1 MCYNIHMKNN
11 AKRTFTIGTYTP
23 VKEKSNRARYSG
35 ILRYIAEHPDHDVNL
50 VEIATPYLSE
60 KDVKCRLADFDGFI
74 CIPELL
80 SRAQLKRIPI
90 VNFGIFDRDGYDN
103 MTQIGIDDASI
114 GQSAADFLMRRGY
127 GSFAFV
133 GIENPML
140 KNAFRFKWGNDN
152 IHSARR
158 GRAFEERLAESGHS
172 CRFHIFNMAEPDASI
187 RGLSRFLE
195 SLPKPCG
202 VLAYNDELANNVYN
216 VCRLTRLSIPDQIA
230 VVGVD
235 NDVEICEMLRPT
247 LTSILPDFEQ
257 CGYLAMEALLEK
269 IEHPKRRIPNRMV
282 GIRKIFER
290 ESTQDVDGSVRLV
303 TRARAYI
310 ADNFGRH
317 LTVPEIAA
325 SVKASRRLLEMKFRQ
340 VTGGTVHDEIER
352 VRMDEAKRLLA
363 NTKRPISEISAAC
376 GFSSDISFRFAFK
389 RIFGAPPTS
398 YR

>member
-1 MCYNIHMKNN
+1 M
-11 AKRTFTIGTYTP
+11 AKRTFTIGTYMP
-23 VKEKSNRARYSG
+23 VKAKSNRARYSG
-35 ILRYIAEHPDHDVNL
+35 ILRYMAEHPDHDVNL
-50 VEIATPYLSE
+50 VEIANPYRSS
-60 KDVKCRLADFDGFI
+60 KTDVKYNLADFDGFI
-74 CIPELL
+74 SIPEHL

-90 VNFGIFDRDGYDN
+90 VNFGLLDRAGYGN
-103 MTQIGIDDASI
+103 ITQIGIDDASI
-114 GQSAADFLMRRGY
+114 GQSAADLLMRRGH

-140 KNAFRFKWGNDN
+140 KDALRSKWGDDN
-152 IHSARR
+152 IHSERR

-172 CRFHIFNMAEPDASI
+172 CRSHIFNMEQPDTAI
-187 RGLSRFLE
+187 RSLSRFLG
-195 SLPKPCG
+195 SLPTPCG

-216 VCRLTRLSIPDQIA
+216 ACRLAKLSIPDQIA

-269 IEHPKRRIPNRMV
+269 IEHPERRVLNRMV
-282 GIRKIFER
+282 GIRKIFAR

-303 TRARAYI
+303 TWARAYI

-325 SVKASRRLLEMKFRQ
+325 SVKASKRLLEMKFRQ
-340 VTGGTVHDEIER
+340 VTGGTVHDEVER
-352 VRMDEAKRLLA
+352 VRMEEAKRL
-363 NTKRPISEISAAC
+363 ISETGKSINEIAVVC
-376 GFSSDISFRFAFK
+376 GFSSDISFRFAF
-389 RIFGAPPTS
+389 RRVFGAPPTS
-398 YR
+398 FR

>member
-11 AKRTFTIGTYTP
+11 AKRTFTIGTYMP

-35 ILRYIAEHPDHDVNL
+35 ILRYMAEHPDHDVNL
-50 VEIATPYLSE
+50 VEIANPYRSE
-60 KDVKCRLADFDGFI
+60 KDVKYRLADFDGFI
-74 CIPELL
+74 WIPEHL

-90 VNFGIFDRDGYDN
+90 VNFGLLDRDGYDN
-103 MTQIGIDDASI
+103 ITGINIDDAPI
-114 GQSAADFLMRRGY
+114 GQSAADLLMRRGY
-127 GSFAFV
+127 ASFAFV

-140 KNAFRFKWGNDN
+140 KNVLRFKWGNDN

-172 CRFHIFNMAEPDASI
+172 CRSHIFNMAEPDASI
-187 RGLSRFLE
+187 CGLSRFLE

-216 VCRLTRLSIPDQIA
+216 ACRLARLSIPDQIA

-269 IEHPKRRIPNRMV
+269 IEHPERRVPSRMV

-363 NTKRPISEISAAC
+363 NTKRPISEISAVC
-376 GFSSDISFRFAFK
+376 GFSSDISFRFAF
-389 RIFGAPPTS
+389 RRVFGAPPTS
-398 YR
+398 FR

>member
-1 MCYNIHMKNN
+1 M
-11 AKRTFTIGTYTP
+11 AKRTFTIGTYMP
-23 VKEKSNRARYSG
+23 VKAKSNRARYSG
-35 ILRYIAEHPDHDVNL
+35 ILRYMAEHPDHDVNL
-50 VEIATPYLSE
+50 VEIANPYRSS
-60 KDVKCRLADFDGFI
+60 KTDVKYNLADFDGFI
-74 CIPELL
+74 SIPEHL

-90 VNFGIFDRDGYDN
+90 VNFGLLDRAGYGN
-103 MTQIGIDDASI
+103 ITQIGIDDASI
-114 GQSAADFLMRRGY
+114 GQSAADLLMRRGH

-140 KNAFRFKWGNDN
+140 KDALRSKWGDDN
-152 IHSARR
+152 IHSERR

-172 CRFHIFNMAEPDASI
+172 CRSHIFNMEQPDTAI
-187 RGLSRFLE
+187 RSLSRFLG
-195 SLPKPCG
+195 SLPTPCG

-216 VCRLTRLSIPDQIA
+216 ACRLAKLSIPDQIA

-269 IEHPKRRIPNRMV
+269 IEHPERRVPSRMV

-376 GFSSDISFRFAFK
+376 GFSSDISFRFAFR

-398 YR
+398 FR